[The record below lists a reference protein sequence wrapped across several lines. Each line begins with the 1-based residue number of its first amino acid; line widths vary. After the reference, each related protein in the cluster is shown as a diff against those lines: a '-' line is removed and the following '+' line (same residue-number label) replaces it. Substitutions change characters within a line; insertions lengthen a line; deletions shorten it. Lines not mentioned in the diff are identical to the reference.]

1 MKIEK
6 IAAVAEIV
14 SSVAIVITLA
24 YLAIQTQQT
33 NRALYASSR
42 QATMM
47 ADVSMVSAF
56 ISNPGAWSNTSL
68 PLAELDFVEREQ
80 VGNAVAGLLRVRE
93 FAWFQ
98 YRSGIMDEAAMR
110 SYVAPLAR
118 WLRRG
123 DAGAIWAQVSQEMDP
138 EFVEYVEQVLD
149 ETSP

>member
-1 MKIEK
+1 MPLF
-6 IAAVAEIV
+6 AERRWRGQGIGQGPR
-14 SSVAIVITLA
+14 ST
-24 YLAIQTQQT
+24 
-33 NRALYASSR
+33 
-42 QATMM
+42 
-47 ADVSMVSAF
+47 
-56 ISNPGAWSNTSL
+56 
-68 PLAELDFVEREQ
+68 AELDFVEREQ